1 MQNCAACKRQRNY
14 NLITKHYGDIAED
27 VKAECRA
34 VAAMLD
40 ANDAI
45 GAKTR
50 FTNFCVG
57 RRIGLGER
65 SMLADLVGLYQ
76 DSN

>member
-34 VAAMLD
+34 VAAMFD
-40 ANDAI
+40 ANDDIRARV
-45 GAKTR
+45 R
-50 FTNFCVG
+50 FKNFCIY
-57 RRIGLGER
+57 RRLGPDDR
-65 SMLADLVGLYQ
+65 VKLADLVGLYQ